1 MHFQDLL
8 PLSFLFICTLHW
20 CNFCTGLEVAPN
32 FRKFPLTAVCGIDV
46 KRVLSSPVLDGTL
59 FAPTQ
64 GLRCQALLALSFL
77 FICTLQW
84 CKRCRCSPEF
94 AQSSIDGAICEIRA
108 EQVVSRHVLV
118 GSLFALTQILHF
130 QAVLPL
136 SFIFICILHW
146 CKHCTRL
153 NAAPNFRK
161 LPLTAL

>member
-1 MHFQDLL
+1 MQKYFAGPSTTVRFFAPTQIIHFQDLL

-20 CNFCTGLEVAPN
+20 CNCCTGLEVSPN

-94 AQSSIDGAICEIRA
+94 PQSSIDGAMRNSCWT
-108 EQVVSRHVLV
+108 S
-118 GSLFALTQILHF
+118 SF
-130 QAVLPL
+130 QARPRRFAV
-136 SFIFICILHW
+136 CIDPDFTFSG
-146 CKHCTRL
+146 C
-153 NAAPNFRK
+153 PS
-161 LPLTAL
+161 P